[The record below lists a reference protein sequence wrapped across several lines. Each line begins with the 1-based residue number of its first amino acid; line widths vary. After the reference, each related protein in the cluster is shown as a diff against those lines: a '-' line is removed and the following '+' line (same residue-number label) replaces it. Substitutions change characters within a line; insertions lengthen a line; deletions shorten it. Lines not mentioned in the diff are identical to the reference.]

1 MCDSAGGF
9 LLIGRTNSD
18 PVLPYRDAGKN
29 CRCRPFLPDLPPQSY
44 PLFRDHPVTAFS
56 TLTQLPASQLDN
68 LREMGF
74 DAMTPI
80 QAAALPAILAGRDV
94 RAQAKT
100 GSGKTAAFGV
110 GLLNQIDNTRIQT
123 QALVL
128 CPTRELADQVSNVLR
143 QLARFTRNIK
153 ILTLCGGQPMS
164 AQRDSLVH
172 APQIVVGTPGRILD
186 HLKRDTLDLSQL
198 QTLVLDEAD
207 RMLEMGFRD
216 DMEAI
221 IAFTP
226 ESRQTLLFSATW
238 PTTIASLSERYQRDV
253 LAVATESEEV
263 LPAIEQRYFEASKG
277 EKLNFLSALL
287 SQEQPASC
295 VVFCNTKRECDDIAA
310 ALNDRQI
317 SALALHGD
325 LEQRDRERV
334 LIRFAN
340 GSSRVLIA
348 TDVAAR
354 GLDIKSLALV
364 VNYELAWDPEVHLH
378 RIGRTGR
385 AGEEG
390 LAVSFVAADEMQRAH
405 ALEDFL
411 KQPVNWVSSGTLK
424 GKASQPLPAAMMT
437 LCIDGGRK
445 AKIRPGDILGALTG
459 EAGFSAD
466 QIGKI
471 DLTQTHAFVAIS
483 ANKAKN
489 ALIKL
494 KEGKIKGKSVRA
506 ILLK

>member
-1 MCDSAGGF
+1 
-9 LLIGRTNSD
+9 
-18 PVLPYRDAGKN
+18 
-29 CRCRPFLPDLPPQSY
+29 
-44 PLFRDHPVTAFS
+44 
-56 TLTQLPASQLDN
+56 QLDN

-80 QAAALPAILAGRDV
+80 QAASLPAILEGRDV

-100 GSGKTAAFGV
+100 GSGKTAAFGI
-110 GLLNQIDNTRIQT
+110 GLLQRIDISNFQT

-172 APQIVVGTPGRILD
+172 APHIVVGTPGRILD
-186 HLKRDTLDLSQL
+186 HLKRDNLDLGQL

-221 IAFTP
+221 IGFTP
-226 ESRQTLLFSATW
+226 ETRQTLLFSATW
-238 PTTIASLSERYQRDV
+238 PDTIASLSQRFQRDA
-253 LAVATESEEV
+253 LAVATEDKAE
-263 LPAIEQRYFEASKG
+263 LPAIEQQFIEASAHERG
-277 EKLNFLSALL
+277 NLLSALL
-287 SQEQPASC
+287 SQQQPTSC
-295 VVFCNTKRECDDIAA
+295 VVFCNTKRECDDVAA

-340 GSSRVLIA
+340 GSIRVLIA

-364 VNYELAWDPEVHLH
+364 VNFQLAWDPEVHIH

-385 AGEEG
+385 AGEKG
-390 LAVSFVAADEMQRAH
+390 MAVSFVAPDEMARAN
-405 ALEDFL
+405 ALEEYLSL
-411 KQPVNWVSSGTLK
+411 KLNWVPSSTLK
-424 GKASQPLPAAMMT
+424 GKSAHPLPATMMT

-459 EAGFSAD
+459 EAGFSGD

-471 DLTQTHAFVAIS
+471 DLTQT
-483 ANKAKN
+483 
-489 ALIKL
+489 
-494 KEGKIKGKSVRA
+494 
-506 ILLK
+506 

>member
-1 MCDSAGGF
+1 PA
-9 LLIGRTNSD
+9 
-18 PVLPYRDAGKN
+18 
-29 CRCRPFLPDLPPQSY
+29 SY
-44 PLFRDHPVTAFS
+44 
-56 TLTQLPASQLDN
+56 LPAN
-68 LREMGF
+68 
-74 DAMTPI
+74 
-80 QAAALPAILAGRDV
+80 LAGLDV
-94 RAQAKT
+94 SAQAKT
-100 GSGKTAAFGV
+100 GSGKTAAFV
-110 GLLNQIDNTRIQT
+110 SGLLHRIDNTRTQT
-123 QALVL
+123 QALIL

-186 HLKRDTLDLSQL
+186 HLKRDNLDLTAL

-221 IAFTP
+221 IGFTP
-226 ESRQTLLFSATW
+226 DARQTLLFSATW
-238 PTTIASLSERYQRDV
+238 PDTIASLSQRFQRDA
-253 LAVATESEEV
+253 LAVATEDKAE
-263 LPAIEQRYFEASKG
+263 LPAIEQQFIEASVSERG
-277 EKLNFLSALL
+277 NLLSALL
-287 SQEQPASC
+287 SQQQPASC
-295 VVFCNTKRECDDIAA
+295 VVFCNTKRECDDVAA

-340 GSSRVLIA
+340 GSIRVLIA

-364 VNYELAWDPEVHLH
+364 VNFQLAWDPEVHIH

-385 AGEEG
+385 AGEKG
-390 LAVSFVAADEMQRAH
+390 LAVSFVAPDEMVRAN
-405 ALEDFL
+405 ALEEYL
-411 KQPVNWVSSGTLK
+411 SQKLNWVSSATLK
-424 GKASQPLPAAMMT
+424 GKAAQALPATKMT

-471 DLTQTHAFVAIS
+471 DLT
-483 ANKAKN
+483 
-489 ALIKL
+489 
-494 KEGKIKGKSVRA
+494 
-506 ILLK
+506 

>member
-1 MCDSAGGF
+1 MQLALPMAALSAR
-9 LLIGRTNSD
+9 LTAAILTVI
-18 PVLPYRDAGKN
+18 RDI
-29 CRCRPFLPDLPPQSY
+29 
-44 PLFRDHPVTAFS
+44 PVTAFS

-80 QAAALPAILAGRDV
+80 QAASLPAILEGRDV

-100 GSGKTAAFGV
+100 GSGKTAAFGI
-110 GLLNQIDNTRIQT
+110 GLLQRIDISRFQT

-164 AQRDSLVH
+164 VQRDSLVH
-172 APQIVVGTPGRILD
+172 APHIVVGTPGRILD
-186 HLKRDTLDLSQL
+186 HLKRDNLDLSPL

-221 IAFTP
+221 IGFTP
-226 ESRQTLLFSATW
+226 EARQTLLFSATW
-238 PTTIASLSERYQRDV
+238 PDTIASLSQRFQRDA
-253 LAVATESEEV
+253 LAVATEDKAE
-263 LPAIEQRYFEASKG
+263 LPAIEQQFIEASANERG
-277 EKLNFLSALL
+277 NLLSAML

-340 GSSRVLIA
+340 GSIRVLIA

-364 VNYELAWDPEVHLH
+364 VNFQLAWDPEVHIH

-385 AGEEG
+385 AGEKG
-390 LAVSFVAADEMQRAH
+390 MAVSFVAPDEMARAN
-405 ALEDFL
+405 ALEEYL
-411 KQPVNWVSSGTLK
+411 SQKLNWVSASSLK
-424 GKASQPLPAAMMT
+424 GKSAQPLPATMMT

-459 EAGFSAD
+459 EAGFSGD

-471 DLTQTHAFVAIS
+471 DLTQTHAYVAIH
-483 ANKAKN
+483 AAQAKK

>member
-1 MCDSAGGF
+1 M
-9 LLIGRTNSD
+9 
-18 PVLPYRDAGKN
+18 
-29 CRCRPFLPDLPPQSY
+29 
-44 PLFRDHPVTAFS
+44 TAFS

-80 QAAALPAILAGRDV
+80 QAASLPAILEGRDV

-100 GSGKTAAFGV
+100 GSGKTAAFGI
-110 GLLNQIDNTRIQT
+110 GLLQRIDISRFQT

-172 APQIVVGTPGRILD
+172 APHIVVGTPGRILD
-186 HLKRDTLDLSQL
+186 HLKRDNLDLGQL

-221 IAFTP
+221 IGFTP
-226 ESRQTLLFSATW
+226 ETRQTLLFSATW
-238 PTTIASLSERYQRDV
+238 PDTIASLSQRFQRDA
-253 LAVATESEEV
+253 LAVATEDKAE
-263 LPAIEQRYFEASKG
+263 LPAIEQQFIEASAHERG
-277 EKLNFLSALL
+277 NLLSALL
-287 SQEQPASC
+287 SQHQPASC

-340 GSSRVLIA
+340 GSIRVLIA

-364 VNYELAWDPEVHLH
+364 VNFQLAWDPEVHIH

-385 AGEEG
+385 AGEKG
-390 LAVSFVAADEMQRAH
+390 MAVSFVAPDEMARAN
-405 ALEDFL
+405 ALEEYL
-411 KQPVNWVSSGTLK
+411 SQKLNWVSSSSLK
-424 GKASQPLPAAMMT
+424 GKSAQALPATMMT

-459 EAGFSAD
+459 AAGLTAAEV
-466 QIGKI
+466 GKI
-471 DLTQTHAFVAIS
+471 DMSPVHAYVAIR
-483 ANKAKN
+483 KASPKR
-489 ALIKL
+489 ALQKL
-494 KEGKIKGKSVRA
+494 PSGSNKGKMCKV
-506 ILLK
+506 